1 MELQHSPHCSHRTLL
16 VRRKVELGVARRRI
30 LIADD
35 HEVVRKGLKS
45 MLAARL
51 DWQVCGEAAS
61 GLEAIE
67 KTARLEP
74 DVIVMDIS
82 MPNMDG
88 LQATRGILQARPE
101 QKIVLYTMHDSEAF
115 ACAAMRAG
123 ARAAVGKSDKA
134 EELFHA
140 IDVVL
145 QGEQFFPAIGL
156 LLN

>member
-1 MELQHSPHCSHRTLL
+1 M
-16 VRRKVELGVARRRI
+16 RRRI

-45 MLAARL
+45 LLAARV
-51 DWQVCGEAAS
+51 DWQVCGEASS

-67 KTARLEP
+67 KSARLEP

-88 LQATRGILQARPE
+88 LQATRGILQSRPE

-123 ARAAVGKSDKA
+123 AQAAVGKSEKA

-140 IDVVL
+140 IDLVL
-145 QGEQFFPAIGL
+145 HGQQFFPAVGL